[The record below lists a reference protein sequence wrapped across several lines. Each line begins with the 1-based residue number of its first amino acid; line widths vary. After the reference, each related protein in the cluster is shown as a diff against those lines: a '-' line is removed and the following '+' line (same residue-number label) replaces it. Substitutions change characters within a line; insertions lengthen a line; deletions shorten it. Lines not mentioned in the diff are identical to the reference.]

1 MADKTLKVT
10 LVRSAVASVKK
21 DQTATCRAM
30 GLRKINDVAVLPD
43 NPSVRGM
50 IFKVKHPVTVEEN

>member
-21 DQTATCRAM
+21 DQTATCQAPR
-30 GLRKINDVAVLPD
+30 
-43 NPSVRGM
+43 
-50 IFKVKHPVTVEEN
+50 